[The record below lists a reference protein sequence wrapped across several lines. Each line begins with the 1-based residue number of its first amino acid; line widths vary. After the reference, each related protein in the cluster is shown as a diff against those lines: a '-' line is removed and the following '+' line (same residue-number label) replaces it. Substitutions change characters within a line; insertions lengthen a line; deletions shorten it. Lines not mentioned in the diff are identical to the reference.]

1 MRISFLVMLAI
12 LTGAAE
18 LHAQQ
23 HTDTSP
29 WSRRVLGPPE
39 SLDDQDPL
47 LAPLRVARQPAS
59 DEIILPVVPWENRPR
74 DGVRWQGEVELGLN
88 AAHGNSRTNNLFNG
102 FDLERATRTGILS
115 LDWKYVK
122 STSNKTVIEH
132 HALLDVSHHWM
143 KEGRDQGWF
152 ASFGMEYDEFRA
164 FDIRTAFNGG
174 RLVTL
179 GAGEDFTLMGKFGA
193 GVSQELGGLNED
205 VIPEAVLG
213 IHLMRQLTRWQRIA
227 IESDYYPDW
236 RDFSE
241 FRVEVD
247 VGWEILLDDRHDIS
261 FKMSALNR
269 YDSTPQGR
277 KANDLDYALLL
288 LWKF

>member
-39 SLDDQDPL
+39 FLDDLGPL
-47 LAPLRVARQPAS
+47 PAPLRVARQPAS

-88 AAHGNSRTNNLFNG
+88 AAHGNSRTSNLFNG

-122 STSNKTVIEH
+122 STLGSN
-132 HALLDVSHHWM
+132 
-143 KEGRDQGWF
+143 
-152 ASFGMEYDEFRA
+152 
-164 FDIRTAFNGG
+164 
-174 RLVTL
+174 
-179 GAGEDFTLMGKFGA
+179 
-193 GVSQELGGLNED
+193 
-205 VIPEAVLG
+205 
-213 IHLMRQLTRWQRIA
+213 
-227 IESDYYPDW
+227 
-236 RDFSE
+236 FSSYLFE
-241 FRVEVD
+241 
-247 VGWEILLDDRHDIS
+247 
-261 FKMSALNR
+261 
-269 YDSTPQGR
+269 T
-277 KANDLDYALLL
+277 DL
-288 LWKF
+288 KIFCI

>member
-1 MRISFLVMLAI
+1 MRISFLAILAM

-23 HTDTSP
+23 LPTINP
-29 WSRRVLGPPE
+29 WFPRVLGQPE
-39 SLDDQDPL
+39 FLDDQDPL
-47 LAPLRVARQPAS
+47 PAPLRVAWQPGS
-59 DEIILPVVPWENRPR
+59 DEAILPVVPWENRPR
-74 DGVRWQGEVELGLN
+74 DRARWQGEVELGLN
-88 AAHGNSRTNNLFNG
+88 ATHGNSRTSNLFNG
-102 FDLERATRTGILS
+102 VKLQRATRAGML
-115 LDWKYVK
+115 LVDWKYAR
-122 STSNKTVIEH
+122 STSNRTVTDH
-132 HALLDVSHHWM
+132 HALLDVSHHWI
-143 KEGRDQGWF
+143 KEDRNHGWF

-164 FDIRTAFNGG
+164 FDVRTAFNGG
-174 RLVTL
+174 RLVTF
-179 GAGEDFTLMGKFGA
+179 GEREDFTLMGKFGA
-193 GVSQELGGLNED
+193 GVSQEFGSLDED

-213 IHLMRQLTRWQRIA
+213 LQLMRQLTRWQRIT
-227 IESDYYPDW
+227 IESEYYADW

-247 VGWEILLDDRHDIS
+247 VGWEILLDERHDIS

-277 KANDLDYALLL
+277 KANDLDYAMLL

>member
-1 MRISFLVMLAI
+1 MRISFLAILAI

-23 HTDTSP
+23 QAANNP
-29 WSRRVLGPPE
+29 WVPVLGPPE

-47 LAPLRVARQPAS
+47 LAPLRVAQQAGS
-59 DEIILPVVPWENRPR
+59 DETILPVVPWENRPR
-74 DGVRWQGEVELGLN
+74 GGVRWQGEVELGLN
-88 AAHGNSRTNNLFNG
+88 AAHGNSRTSNLFNG
-102 FDLERATRTGILS
+102 FDLERATRRGILL

-132 HALLDVSHHWM
+132 HALLDVSHHWI
-143 KEGRDQGWF
+143 KEDRNQGWF

-164 FDIRTAFNGG
+164 FDVRTAFNGG

-193 GVSQELGGLNED
+193 GVSQELGGPNED

-227 IESDYYPDW
+227 IESEYYADW

-247 VGWEILLDDRHDIS
+247 VGWEILLDERHDIS
-261 FKMSALNR
+261 FKLSALNR

-277 KANDLDYALLL
+277 KANDLDYAMLL